1 MRRVGNVRTFGEY
14 KNSIHFQSIPFTKH
28 SQKVETV
35 TGRVSSAFPYE
46 LERATVHSDFELVSG
61 IPAFSYQLCVD
72 EFTVHAREI
81 LAAKSLIINGP
92 V

>member
-1 MRRVGNVRTFGEY
+1 M
-14 KNSIHFQSIPFTKH
+14 
-28 SQKVETV
+28 
-35 TGRVSSAFPYE
+35 FPYE
-46 LERATVHSDFELVSG
+46 LLTAERATVHSDFELVSG

>member
-1 MRRVGNVRTFGEY
+1 MRTFGEY

-81 LAAKSLIINGP
+81 LAAKSLIINGL